1 MSKAN
6 ARYRRSIIIGIV
18 ALGALVW
25 VSTEQYGVPR
35 ENIAWMLIYTVAA
48 VFGVIVFAA
57 VVVGLLLV
65 LRKLRGDGRE

>member
-18 ALGALVW
+18 ALGSLVW

-35 ENIAWMLIYTVAA
+35 ENIAWMLIYTLAG
-48 VFGVIVFAA
+48 VFSVIVFAA
-57 VVVGLLLV
+57 VVVGLLV
-65 LRKLRGDGRE
+65 ALRKLKGAGRE